1 MIIIKLQGGLGN
13 QMFQYAMGRQ
23 LSIINNTNLK
33 LDLTFLLDRTPREHL
48 TFRDYEL
55 GAFRINPQIAEE
67 SEVRLFTQNDPFSR
81 IKRLFASTK
90 LVAEKNLRFQ
100 PNILNSG
107 NQVYLNGYWQCEKYF
122 DAIRTELLDDFI
134 LKESTLNKL
143 HENVIH
149 TETKE
154 LMLKSNSV
162 SVHFRRGDYVS
173 DSVTSQF
180 HGTCSMNYYQDAIGR
195 IADQITNPH
204 FFLFSDDPEWLVSN
218 RIIDDFPTTV
228 VTTSNM
234 HLDMHLMS
242 LCKHNIIANSSFS
255 WWGAWLNSN
264 PEKMVIAPKRWF
276 VKDVSNEQTQDLIPQ
291 NWIRL

>member
-1 MIIIKLQGGLGN
+1 MITVKLQGGLGN
-13 QMFQYAMGRQ
+13 QMFQYAIGRQ

-55 GAFRINPQIAEE
+55 EAFRINPQIAEE
-67 SEVRLFTQNDPFSR
+67 SEVRLFNQNDPVSR
-81 IKRLFASTK
+81 IKRRFGSTK
-90 LVAEKNLRFQ
+90 LVSEKNLRFQ
-100 PNILNSG
+100 STILNSG
-107 NQVYLNGYWQCEKYF
+107 DQVYLNGYWQCEKYF
-122 DAIRTELLDDFI
+122 DAIRAEILNDFT
-134 LKESTLNKL
+134 LKESTLNEL
-143 HENVIH
+143 HENVIL

-180 HGTCSMNYYQDAIGR
+180 HGICSMNYYQDAIRR
-195 IADQITNPH
+195 IADQIPNPH
-204 FFLFSDDPEWLVSN
+204 FFLFSDDPEWVVNN
-218 RIIDDFPTTV
+218 RIIYDFPTTV
-228 VTTSNM
+228 VTATNM
-234 HLDMHLMS
+234 HLDMYLMS

-255 WWGAWLNSN
+255 WWGAWLNRN
-264 PEKMVIAPKRWF
+264 PKKMVIAPKRWF
-276 VKDVSNEQTQDLIPQ
+276 TKDELNLQTQDLIPQ